1 MVLWLCRAHIVNSKY
16 TMEIIYVLLPL
27 SLLLALAGVG
37 LYLWSVRNGQLDDL
51 DTPAVRMLFDD
62 EKNNER

>member
-1 MVLWLCRAHIVNSKY
+1 
-16 TMEIIYVLLPL
+16 MEIIYVLLPL